1 MVRRAIARATTIRVG
16 WPALAVMALGWLFS
30 FWQVQPGGLF
40 HGLVEVEISFDAF
53 WLVFVLLAMATWDLL
68 VALDEDQDDPSLGFG
83 PQRFPAWLRAWLVP
97 IAFIV
102 GIVLG
107 HLFWE

>member
-1 MVRRAIARATTIRVG
+1 MIRVG
-16 WPALAVMALGWLFS
+16 WPALALMVLGWIFS
-30 FWQVQPGGLF
+30 FLEVQPGRLF
-40 HGLVEVEISFDAF
+40 HGLVDVEVSFDAF
-53 WLVFVLLAMATWDLL
+53 WLIVVLLGIATWDLF

-83 PQRFPAWLRAWLVP
+83 PQRFPPWLRPWLVP
-97 IAFIV
+97 VAFLV